1 MKISKKHL
9 KLLLKILVSAGFIV
23 WIIFKVNWEEVF
35 AFLVEIKLWQ
45 IALFVCAYLLGIL
58 ISVHK
63 WSLLAKHKGFDFELK
78 EYFKYYLTGTFINN
92 FMPSFIGG
100 DTFRSWQ
107 IGKDKQNYPEAAST
121 VMMDRVT
128 GFVGATVLVI
138 IFALLNWKVVLENNI
153 LLIANF
159 LVALSFAF
167 DIAVAKLKKIKSL
180 KNKVKDM
187 LPEKVIHFFRELW
200 GYNNS
205 SNVITKA
212 ILWGAIFNLVGVALA
227 NYVLFASLGIKIS
240 LINYLT
246 VIFLIS
252 IVSSIPVS
260 LNNIGIKE
268 WAYMTFF
275 GIFGVSLS
283 AAISVAI
290 ISRFIQ
296 MLVSFFALPAYLQ
309 SRK

>member
-1 MKISKKHL
+1 MNKRQL
-9 KLLLKILVSAGFIV
+9 KFLLKILVSAGFIA
-23 WIIFKVNWEEVF
+23 WIFFKVNWEEVF
-35 AFLVEIKLWQ
+35 AFLVEIKMWQ
-45 IALFVCAYLLGIL
+45 IALFVLAYLLGIL
-58 ISVHK
+58 ISAYKWKILASHK
-63 WSLLAKHKGFDFELK
+63 KFNLRLRDC
-78 EYFKYYLTGTFINN
+78 FKYYLTGTFINN

-100 DTFRSWQ
+100 DTFRAWQ
-107 IGKDKQNYPEAAST
+107 IGKDKQNFPEAAST

-128 GFVGATVLVI
+128 GFIGATVLVI
-138 IFALLNWKVVLENNI
+138 IFSALNWQVVLENKI
-153 LLIANF
+153 LMLANF
-159 LVALSFAF
+159 LVLLSFFF
-167 DIAVAKLKKIKSL
+167 DIAVAKLKKINYL
-180 KNKVKDM
+180 KNKVKDF
-187 LPEKVIHFFRELW
+187 LPEKIIRFFRELW
-200 GYNNS
+200 GYNNN
-205 SNVITKA
+205 SNVLLKSIF
-212 ILWGAIFNLVGVALA
+212 WGAIFNLIGVALA
-227 NYVLFASLGIKIS
+227 NYILFASLGIKIG
-240 LINYLT
+240 LLDYLT

-309 SRK
+309 SRKD